1 MQLCPCRG
9 QVGEVGREG
18 DNCSM
23 LLHHS
28 VLPPASRN
36 TRGEAE
42 DLMTP
47 FSFNLDPQAAA
58 REPPHPHLI
67 IPRLCQLLG
76 PAVKL
81 TSPQE
86 TEKASSGLHSALTR
100 KAGQEPP
107 WEWVLWLVRL
117 AGTHCMAGSHLFLMA
132 VPGGGKEKEG
142 PAEDCLPALLR
153 LKASLGGT
161 VGKETSCPSGHLGP
175 PTRAGSILTTL
186 QRARGQ
192 KG

>member
-1 MQLCPCRG
+1 MQLCPCSG
-9 QVGEVGREG
+9 QVGEAGREE

-23 LLHHS
+23 LPHHS

-58 REPPHPHLI
+58 PPPNNSQAL
-67 IPRLCQLLG
+67 QLLG
-76 PAVKL
+76 PAGKL

-86 TEKASSGLHSALTR
+86 TEKASSGLHTALTR

-107 WEWVLWLVRL
+107 
-117 AGTHCMAGSHLFLMA
+117 
-132 VPGGGKEKEG
+132 
-142 PAEDCLPALLR
+142 
-153 LKASLGGT
+153 
-161 VGKETSCPSGHLGP
+161 
-175 PTRAGSILTTL
+175 
-186 QRARGQ
+186 
-192 KG
+192 

>member
-1 MQLCPCRG
+1 
-9 QVGEVGREG
+9 
-18 DNCSM
+18 M
-23 LLHHS
+23 LPHHS
-28 VLPPASRN
+28 VLPPAPRN
-36 TRGEAE
+36 IRGEVE
-42 DLMTP
+42 DLTTP
-47 FSFNLDPQAAA
+47 FNFNLDPQAAA
-58 REPPHPHLI
+58 RETPHPHLI
-67 IPRLCQLLG
+67 IPRLCQRLG

-86 TEKASSGLHSALTR
+86 TEKASSGLPSALTR
-100 KAGQEPP
+100 KAGQGPP
-107 WEWVLWLVRL
+107 WEWVLWLVGL
-117 AGTHCMAGSHLFLMA
+117 PGTHCMAESHLFLMA

-161 VGKETSCPSGHLGP
+161 VGKEASCPSVHLGP

-186 QRARGQ
+186 KRARGQ